1 MNGLLGGLER
11 ELLLILPPTR
21 DVASR
26 PAIRGEDGCD
36 YAELWARASSTAG
49 HLTSLGVGVGDRV
62 AVWLP
67 KGSACISSILGVLRS
82 GACYVPADATHPP
95 TRVEAIFVDAE
106 PKVIITT
113 PHLAGS
119 LGARWAANVVEPCG
133 ADAQRLVTPEPE
145 LRPEDLAAILYTS
158 GSTGYPKGVRL
169 THRNISS
176 FIRWCLRTFTP
187 TCEDRFA
194 AHASVAFDLSTH
206 DIFVALA
213 AGAAMLPIPDQL
225 RADPLATEALLRRW
239 HPTIWYSVP
248 SALDILVSRTEFPRE
263 GGSSLRS
270 ILFAGEVYAPERL
283 RELALRLPGEV
294 VLGNLYGPTET
305 NVCIAAVSNAG
316 DVLQRSGQLFLGK
329 PVDGVRVEIMD
340 ESGEQVSKTGLVGE
354 IVITGAC
361 VSPGYWGQP
370 DRPVLDAAG
379 RRSYATGDLG
389 EYDERGDIIF
399 RGRADR
405 QIQAGGHR
413 VELAEVEE
421 AVSSTPGVLDAAVEA
436 IDIGGRTLLVAAI
449 VGVGGRPVPALGLKR
464 HCAGLL
470 PRHMIPQ
477 RVWNLE
483 RLPRNSNGKI
493 DHQGVV
499 AVLSELGG
507 LVR

>member
-1 MNGLLGGLER
+1 MHRLR
-11 ELLLILPPTR
+11 LI
-21 DVASR
+21 
-26 PAIRGEDGCD
+26 
-36 YAELWARASSTAG
+36 
-49 HLTSLGVGVGDRV
+49 
-62 AVWLP
+62 
-67 KGSACISSILGVLRS
+67 SA
-82 GACYVPADATHPP
+82 H
-95 TRVEAIFVDAE
+95 
-106 PKVIITT
+106 TT
-113 PHLAGS
+113 
-119 LGARWAANVVEPCG
+119 
-133 ADAQRLVTPEPE
+133 
-145 LRPEDLAAILYTS
+145 
-158 GSTGYPKGVRL
+158 
-169 THRNISS
+169 
-176 FIRWCLRTFTP
+176 F
-187 TCEDRFA
+187 
-194 AHASVAFDLSTH
+194 
-206 DIFVALA
+206 FVALA

-405 QIQAGGHR
+405 QIQAGGAPR
-413 VELAEVEE
+413 
-421 AVSSTPGVLDAAVEA
+421 
-436 IDIGGRTLLVAAI
+436 RT
-449 VGVGGRPVPALGLKR
+449 G
-464 HCAGLL
+464 
-470 PRHMIPQ
+470 
-477 RVWNLE
+477 
-483 RLPRNSNGKI
+483 
-493 DHQGVV
+493 
-499 AVLSELGG
+499 
-507 LVR
+507 